1 MLLSSDQLLHKVQ
14 LVCGYFVFST
24 FIILSLDK
32 MAPVT
37 ACLVGQKLHA
47 GMLKFHAL

>member
-1 MLLSSDQLLHKVQ
+1 MLLSSDQLFHKVQ
-14 LVCGYFVFST
+14 MVCGYYVFST

-37 ACLVGQKLHA
+37 ACLVSQKLQVY
-47 GMLKFHAL
+47 